1 MRKIYLALVA
11 MMAMSV
17 SLSAQ
22 SKLDL
27 GSHMFLRGEKA
38 SHSMLKSVSTGDK
51 QSVIIK
57 LNDGYTTEEL
67 SEAGIEFSTVVA
79 GKYVVASLTRD
90 QLRKIDSMASVKN
103 VSVSRK
109 FRLHND
115 QARLG
120 VNIEKVH
127 SGTGLSQAY
136 KGDGVL
142 VGIVDGGFD
151 PNHAAFLDE
160 SLSKTRV
167 ERYMYMAVNKLS
179 GKLSVSKDVTGDNIS
194 TITTDDSSDTHG
206 THTSAIMAGSATG
219 TSTDYRGMAPN
230 ADIFMC
236 AGDLSDA
243 MILESVAKI
252 KEQAQKDGKPA
263 VINMSLGDSYGP
275 HDGTD
280 AFTAA
285 LNELAKDITICVSA
299 GNEKADDIALRKTFT
314 STDNTLRTALMPF
327 DSGYQAAGSFVFY
340 GNDDSDFD
348 LEFSI
353 VNKNNGQVYT
363 TIPMTA
369 NGISQPA
376 YVSSGTKVE
385 NGDITDT
392 YFTNYYPDSFFGA
405 WKMLDTNNGRMCIM
419 VQCEMYNKS
428 SIVSVLPVITIKGK
442 AGQTIRG
449 YGDAYYS
456 YFYNG
461 SGFDAPTG
469 DGTISNMACGPYTIS
484 VGSYSTKNIYPY
496 TGNTLGDTSY
506 FSSYGELVDGRV
518 LPTICTPG
526 CAIVSAMSYYFVKGS
541 NYSSTYYPKTASISV
556 NGKTHY
562 YTPAQGTSMAC
573 PVATGVIA
581 TWLQANP
588 NLTPSQIM
596 EIAQETATVPVNM
609 SNEWGGAGKMNA
621 YAGLKKA
628 LELAGVT
635 AVEAD
640 GNETVLIN
648 ETGGK
653 AFEIYAVDANGFNVA
668 LYNLAGQAV
677 ATAVAESDTANLD
690 ASNVPAGVYV
700 VKASGKNVN
709 YVQKIVIR

>member
-11 MMAMSV
+11 LMAMSV

-27 GSHMFLRGEKA
+27 GSHMFLRGEKS

-57 LNDGYTTEEL
+57 LNDGYTTDEL
-67 SEAGIEFSTVVA
+67 AEAGIEISTVVA
-79 GKYVVASLTRD
+79 GKYVTASLTKA
-90 QLRKIDSMASVKN
+90 QMLKMESMSSVAS
-103 VSVSRK
+103 VSVSRTM
-109 FRLHND
+109 RLLND

-127 SGTGLSQAY
+127 SGTGLTQAY

-142 VGIVDGGFD
+142 TGIVDGGFD

-160 SLSKTRV
+160 SLTKTRV
-167 ERYMYMAVNKLS
+167 ERYTYMSVNKLS
-179 GKLSVSKDVTGDNIS
+179 GKLTISKDVTGDNLS

-206 THTSAIMAGSATG
+206 THTSGIMAGAATG

-252 KEQAQKDGKPA
+252 KEQAEKDGKPV
-263 VINMSLGDSYGP
+263 VINMSLGDNYGP
-275 HDGTD
+275 HDGSD
-280 AFTAA
+280 SFVAA
-285 LNELAKDITICVSA
+285 LNELAKDVPICLAA

-314 STDNTLRTALMPF
+314 ATDNTLRTALMPF
-327 DSGYQAAGSFVFY
+327 DSGYQAMGNFVFY
-340 GNDDSDFD
+340 ADDASDFD

-353 VNKNNGQVYT
+353 VNKNSGTVYT
-363 TIPMTA
+363 SIPLT
-369 NGISQPA
+369 GSDITSPA
-376 YVSSGTKVE
+376 YLSSGSMIE
-385 NGDITDT
+385 AGDITDT
-392 YFTNYYPDSFFGA
+392 SFTNYYPNSCFGVY
-405 WKMLDTNNGRMCIM
+405 KVLDTNNNRMCIM
-419 VQCEMYNKS
+419 VMCELYNKS
-428 SIVSVLPVITIKGK
+428 SIVSVLPVITIKGQ

-456 YFYNG
+456 YFYTG
-461 SGFDAPTG
+461 AGFDTPIG

-484 VGSYSTKNIYPY
+484 VGSYNTKNIYPY
-496 TGNTLGDTSY
+496 TENTLGDTSY

-526 CAIVSAMSYYFVKGS
+526 CALVSAMSYYFVKGS
-541 NYSSTYYPKTASISV
+541 NYSSTYYPKTASISI

-588 NLTPSQIM
+588 NLTPSQII
-596 EIAQETATVPVNM
+596 EIAQETATVPANM

-648 ETGGK
+648 ETGSK

-709 YVQKIVIR
+709 YVKKIVIR

>member
-11 MMAMSV
+11 LMAMSV

-27 GSHMFLRGEKA
+27 GSHMFLRGEKS

-57 LNDGYTTEEL
+57 LNDGYTTDEL
-67 SEAGIEFSTVVA
+67 AEAGIEISTVVA
-79 GKYVVASLTRD
+79 GKYVTASLTKA
-90 QLRKIDSMASVKN
+90 QMLQMEGMSSVAS

-109 FRLHND
+109 MRLLND

-127 SGTGLSQAY
+127 SGTGLAQAY

-142 VGIVDGGFD
+142 TGIVDGGFD

-160 SLSKTRV
+160 SLTKTRV
-167 ERYMYMAVNKLS
+167 ERYMYMSVNKLS
-179 GKLSVSKDVTGDNIS
+179 GKLTISKDVTGDNLS

-206 THTSAIMAGSATG
+206 THTSGIMAGAATG

-252 KEQAQKDGKPA
+252 KEQAEKDGKPV
-263 VINMSLGDSYGP
+263 VINMSLGDNYGP
-275 HDGTD
+275 HDGSD
-280 AFTAA
+280 SFVAA
-285 LNELAKDITICVSA
+285 LNELAKDVPICLAA
-299 GNEKADDIALRKTFT
+299 GNEKDYDIALRKTFT
-314 STDNTLRTALMPF
+314 ATDNTLRTALLPF
-327 DSGYQAAGSFVFY
+327 SSGYQAMGNFVFY
-340 GNDDSDFD
+340 ADDASDFD

-353 VNKNNGQVYT
+353 VNKNSGTVYT
-363 TIPMTA
+363 SIPLTGD
-369 NGISQPA
+369 GISGPLFVA
-376 YVSSGTKVE
+376 SGTKAE
-385 NGDITDT
+385 ASDLSDAS
-392 YFTNYYPDSFFGA
+392 FTSYYPNSYFGA
-405 WKMLDTNNGRMCIM
+405 YKALDTNNNRMCIM
-419 VQCEMYNKS
+419 VVCELYNKS
-428 SIVSVLPVITIKGK
+428 SIVSVLPVITIKGH

-456 YFYNG
+456 YFYTG
-461 SGFDAPTG
+461 AGFDSPTG

-484 VGSYSTKNIYPY
+484 VGSYNTKNIYPY
-496 TGNTLGDTSY
+496 TENTLGDTSY
-506 FSSYGELVDGRV
+506 YSSYGELVDGRV

-526 CAIVSAMSYYFVKGS
+526 CALVSAMSYYFVKGS
-541 NYSSTYYPKTASISV
+541 NYSSTYYPKTASISI

-588 NLTPSQIM
+588 NLTPSQII
-596 EIAQETATVPVNM
+596 EIAQETATVPANM

-648 ETGGK
+648 ETGSK

-668 LYNLAGQAV
+668 LFNLAGQAV
-677 ATAVAESDTANLD
+677 ATAVAESDTATLD